1 MTQFRLAGFF
11 FGGRP
16 APALSAGALSLC
28 IAFGAASPAR
38 ATDGYY
44 LTGYGTQAEG
54 IAGAAAAYP
63 QDSLAIASNP
73 AAALFLGGRFD
84 AGAEWFRPDR
94 SATITGNSLGG
105 GHTLDGDYDGN
116 SRSDYLIPSL
126 GWVRQ
131 LSPDLAI
138 GIAAYGNGLG
148 SSYKSNPYQNLSP
161 AYLGTAGF
169 SFEQFFL
176 SPTVAYQIEPEHS
189 IGVSVNLAYQRFSAN
204 GLGLFANPGSSIAPN
219 SVTNQ
224 GVDEAFGIGARIGYL
239 GHITPRLSIGAA
251 YTTETFFQDF
261 NGYRGLLADAGAFD
275 APQNFTVG
283 AAYKL
288 TTRLDVTAEYQF
300 INYRGISAVGDPGLA
315 SILAGQ
321 KLGSS
326 DGPGFN
332 WQDANVFRIG
342 AAYQLTPDLKVRGG
356 YAYSTEVIRN
366 DETFLNILAPATV
379 QSQFTA
385 GFTWESPSKRWEYS
399 GYLLYAPETQV
410 NGQNSLAYFGGGEA
424 NIRLSEFSVGFSVGY
439 KFDQRESFKD

>member
-1 MTQFRLAGFF
+1 MDKNGY
-11 FGGRP
+11 
-16 APALSAGALSLC
+16 APLSAGALSLC
-28 IAFGAASPAR
+28 VVLSAANPAA

-54 IAGAAAAYP
+54 IAGAAVAYP

-94 SATITGNSLGG
+94 SATITGNTLPHGA
-105 GHTLDGDYDGN
+105 TLDGNYDGN
-116 SRSDYLIPSL
+116 ARSDYLIPSL

-148 SSYKSNPYQNLSP
+148 SSYNRNPYQNLSP

-169 SFEQFFL
+169 DFEQFFL
-176 SPTVAYQIEPEHS
+176 SPTVAYRIAPEHS
-189 IGVSVNLAYQRFSAN
+189 IGVSLNLAYQRFSAN
-204 GLGLFANPGSSIAPN
+204 GLGAFAGSTIDPS
-219 SVTNQ
+219 SLTNK

-239 GHITPRLSIGAA
+239 GHITPRLSVGAA

-275 APQNFTVG
+275 APQNVTVG

-288 TTRLDVTAEYQF
+288 TPRLDVTAEYQF
-300 INYRGISAVGDPGLA
+300 INYSSISAVGDPGLA

-326 DGPGFN
+326 GGPGFN
-332 WQDANVFRIG
+332 WQDSNVFRIG
-342 AAYQLTPDLKVRGG
+342 ANYQLTPQLQVRGG

-399 GYLLYAPETQV
+399 GYLLYAPEVQV
-410 NGQNSLAYFGGGEA
+410 NGQNSIPASFGGGEA

-439 KFDQRESFKD
+439 KFDQQPQSLKD

>member
-1 MTQFRLAGFF
+1 MMQVRFTGSIGAR
-11 FGGRP
+11 
-16 APALSAGALSLC
+16 APSLSAGALSLC
-28 IAFGAASPAR
+28 IALGAVNSAS

-44 LTGYGTQAEG
+44 LHGYGIEAEG
-54 IAGAAAAYP
+54 IGGAAVAYP
-63 QDSLAIASNP
+63 LDSLAIASNP

-94 SATITGNSLGG
+94 SATITGNTLPG
-105 GHTLDGDYDGN
+105 GHTLDGNYDGN
-116 SRSDYLIPSL
+116 ARSDYLIPSL

-131 LSPDLAI
+131 VGPDLAI

-148 SSYKSNPYQNLSP
+148 SSYKVNPYQNLSP

-169 SFEQFFL
+169 DFEQFFL
-176 SPTVAYQIEPEHS
+176 SPTVAYQIAPEHS

-204 GLGLFANPGSSIAPN
+204 GLGAFAGASADPASL
-219 SVTNQ
+219 TNK

-239 GHITPRLSIGAA
+239 GHITPRLSLGAA

-288 TTRLDVTAEYQF
+288 TPRLDVTAEYQF
-300 INYRGISAVGDPGLA
+300 IDYSSIHAVGNAGLA
-315 SILAGQ
+315 NILTGQ
-321 KLGSS
+321 QLGSPN
-326 DGPGFN
+326 GPGFN

-342 AAYQLTPDLKVRGG
+342 ANYQLTPQLQVRGG

-399 GYLLYAPETQV
+399 GYLLYAPEVQV
-410 NGQNSLAYFGGGEA
+410 NGQNSIPASFGGGEA
-424 NIRLSEFSVGFSVGY
+424 NIKLSEFSVGFSVGY

>member
-1 MTQFRLAGFF
+1 MTQFYFAGPFYRR
-11 FGGRP
+11 RP
-16 APALSAGALSLC
+16 APALSVCALSLC
-28 IAFGAASPAR
+28 IALGAADRAS

-54 IAGAAAAYP
+54 VAGAAVAYP

-94 SATITGNSLGG
+94 SATITGSPAG
-105 GHTLDGDYDGN
+105 LDGSYDGN
-116 SRSDYLIPSL
+116 ARSDYLIPSL

-131 LSPDLAI
+131 LSPNLAI

-148 SSYKSNPYQNLSP
+148 SSYNINPYQKLVP
-161 AYLGTAGF
+161 PGGPYIGTAGF

-176 SPTVAYQIEPEHS
+176 SPTAAYQIAPGHS

-204 GLGLFANPGSSIAPN
+204 GLGAFTAFSTDPA
-219 SVTNQ
+219 SVTSK

-239 GHITPRLSIGAA
+239 GHITPQLSIGAA
-251 YTTETFFQDF
+251 YTTETFFQNF
-261 NGYRGLLADAGAFD
+261 NAYRGLLADQGSFD

-288 TTRLDVTAEYQF
+288 TPRLDLTAEYQF
-300 INYRGISAVGDPGLA
+300 INYSSIPALSDPGLA
-315 SILAGQ
+315 SILGAGE

-326 DGPGFN
+326 NGPGFN
-332 WQDANVFRIG
+332 WQDSNVFRIG
-342 AAYQLTPDLKVRGG
+342 AVYQLTPELKVRGG

-385 GFTWESPSKRWEYS
+385 GFTWESPSRRWEYS
-399 GYLLYAPETQV
+399 GYVLYAPETQV